1 MNNTG
6 ITRPVDNLG
15 RVVIP
20 IEIRNQLGIKEKDK
34 ILFLTEGTNIILR
47 KYQQECVFCG
57 KQKGL
62 IDFKEQKICKKC
74 YEEIKG
80 VSINEEKEMP

>member
-20 IEIRNQLGIKEKDK
+20 VEIRNQLEIKEKDK
-34 ILFLTEGTNIILR
+34 ILFLTEGKDIILR
-47 KYQQECVFCG
+47 KHQQECIFCG
-57 KQKGL
+57 KQKEL
-62 IDFKEQKICKKC
+62 TDFKEQKICKKC

-80 VSINEEKEMP
+80 GFINEEEMP

>member
-6 ITRPVDNLG
+6 ITRPLDNLG

-20 IEIRNQLGIKEKDK
+20 IEIRNQLGIKEKDR
-34 ILFLTEGTNIILR
+34 ILFFTEGTNIILR
-47 KYQQECVFCG
+47 KFQQECIFCG

-74 YEEIKG
+74 YEEMKG
-80 VSINEEKEMP
+80 VCIDEEKEMS